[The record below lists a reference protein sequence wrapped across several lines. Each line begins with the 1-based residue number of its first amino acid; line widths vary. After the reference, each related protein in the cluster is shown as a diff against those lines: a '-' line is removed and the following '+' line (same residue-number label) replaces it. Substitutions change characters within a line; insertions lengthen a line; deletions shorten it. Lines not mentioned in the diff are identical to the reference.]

1 MRAVIAEDQLLTREG
16 VARVLADAGVE
27 VVAQVGDAQA
37 LVRSVALDHPD
48 VAVVDIRLPP
58 THTDEGLRAADRIR
72 SQFPATAVMILSQYV
87 EAEYVAPLI
96 TSGAVRIGYLLKDR
110 VLEPATLVDGLR
122 RVVAGECVIDPALV
136 AELIAPRSASGAL
149 SGLSERE
156 TEVLALIAEGLT
168 NAGIAARLG
177 LSERTIEVHAQRIFT
192 KLGLSHGEHVNRRVV
207 SALVFL
213 GLRATP
219 PR

>member
-1 MRAVIAEDQLLTREG
+1 M
-16 VARVLADAGVE
+16 
-27 VVAQVGDAQA
+27 
-37 LVRSVALDHPD
+37 
-48 VAVVDIRLPP
+48 VDIRLPP

-136 AELIAPRSASGAL
+136 AEASPRERLRRAVGSVGARDRGPL
-149 SGLSERE
+149 ADRRRADQRRNRSPVGLVR
-156 TEVLALIAEGLT
+156 THDRG
-168 NAGIAARLG
+168 ARSTHL
-177 LSERTIEVHAQRIFT
+177 HQ
-192 KLGLSHGEHVNRRVV
+192 LGLSHGEHVNRRVV

-219 PR
+219 PC